1 VSHSE
6 TQFIG
11 DNTVAPLDP
20 HRQLVGTWRL
30 LAWESRDA
38 DGALVYPMGNDVL
51 GYITFTS
58 DGHMSGHLM
67 KRGRVNFA
75 SGDVLRPSAAEA
87 QEASAGYVAYCGTYE
102 ITGEGTLVSHVEL
115 SLAPNWIG
123 TDQKRLFELNGD
135 QLTLSTPPLYAGG
148 RRSSRLIW
156 ERFQPEV

>member
-1 VSHSE
+1 MSHSE
-6 TQFIG
+6 TQTIS
-11 DNTVAPLDP
+11 DDIVAPLDP
-20 HRQLVGTWRL
+20 HRQLLGTWRL

-38 DGALVYPMGNDVL
+38 DGTLVYPMGNDVL

-58 DGHMSGHLM
+58 DGHMSSHLM
-67 KRGRVNFA
+67 KRGRVQFT
-75 SGDVLRPSAAEA
+75 SGDVLHPSAAEA

-102 ITGEGTLVSHVEL
+102 ITGEGKLVTHVEL

-123 TDQKRLFELNGD
+123 TDQERLFELNGD

-156 ERFQPEV
+156 ERFRPEL